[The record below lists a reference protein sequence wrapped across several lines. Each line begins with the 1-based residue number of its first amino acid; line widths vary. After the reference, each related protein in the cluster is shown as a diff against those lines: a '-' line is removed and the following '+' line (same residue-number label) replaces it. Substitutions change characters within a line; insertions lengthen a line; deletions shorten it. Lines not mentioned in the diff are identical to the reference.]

1 MNKGDRMSKEK
12 RNIATKLETESKY
25 LTNILD
31 KDDVKNFKKLI
42 PELQDTWMKKQM
54 FRTETEMRF
63 SVLSDNK
70 YPTKAAKY
78 WQSVREQ
85 NTHFENLVHL
95 SFDARKNEVEIKKL
109 QRDIKK
115 EKDPLE
121 KELKQVELEEKLY
134 GKAQMELVA
143 KHRMREVATW
153 SKLKKEFDDGNFDKN
168 DVNTHQAKSYLLRL
182 QRQKETIT
190 PGTSQPEVFNV
201 LGQLEALEKGLRENT
216 LSLDAK
222 KTKKIKMKFD
232 FVYLGQTVL
241 KYQVPLEIFV
251 GLNEIYERQ
260 KKQLPKANKQL
271 VGKIQDEVSLF
282 YSGPNNDKMHQ
293 HCFLPDDILN
303 GFIVSL
309 ITTQIGTR

>member
-1 MNKGDRMSKEK
+1 MNKGDSMNKEK

-31 KDDVKNFKKLI
+31 KEDVKEFKKLI
-42 PELQDTWMKKQM
+42 PELQDTWHKKQM

-95 SFDARKNEVEIKKL
+95 SFDARKNEVEIEKL

-115 EKDPLE
+115 EKDPLD
-121 KELKQVELEEKLY
+121 KKMKQIELEEKLY

-153 SKLKKEFDDGNFDKN
+153 SKLKKEFDDGQFDKE
-168 DVNTHQAKSYLLRL
+168 DVNSHQAHSYMLRL
-182 QRQKETIT
+182 QHQKNTIT

-201 LGQLEALEKGLRENT
+201 LGQIDTLERVIRDKELAPPKEK
-216 LSLDAK
+216 K
-222 KTKKIKMKFD
+222 KLKK
-232 FVYLGQTVL
+232 
-241 KYQVPLEIFV
+241 
-251 GLNEIYERQ
+251 
-260 KKQLPKANKQL
+260 
-271 VGKIQDEVSLF
+271 
-282 YSGPNNDKMHQ
+282 
-293 HCFLPDDILN
+293 
-303 GFIVSL
+303 
-309 ITTQIGTR
+309 

>member
-1 MNKGDRMSKEK
+1 
-12 RNIATKLETESKY
+12 
-25 LTNILD
+25 
-31 KDDVKNFKKLI
+31 
-42 PELQDTWMKKQM
+42 M

-121 KELKQVELEEKLY
+121 VELKQIELEEKIY

-153 SKLKKEFDDGNFDKN
+153 SKLKKEFDDDNFDKK
-168 DVNTHQAKSYLLRL
+168 DVNTHQAHSYMLRL
-182 QRQKETIT
+182 QHQKNTIT

-201 LGQLEALEKGLRENT
+201 LGQIDTLERVIRDKELQPPKEKKKLR
-216 LSLDAK
+216 
-222 KTKKIKMKFD
+222 
-232 FVYLGQTVL
+232 
-241 KYQVPLEIFV
+241 
-251 GLNEIYERQ
+251 
-260 KKQLPKANKQL
+260 
-271 VGKIQDEVSLF
+271 
-282 YSGPNNDKMHQ
+282 
-293 HCFLPDDILN
+293 
-303 GFIVSL
+303 
-309 ITTQIGTR
+309 

>member
-1 MNKGDRMSKEK
+1 MNKGDSMNKEK

-31 KDDVKNFKKLI
+31 KEDVKEFKKLI
-42 PELQDTWMKKQM
+42 PELQDTWHKKQM

-121 KELKQVELEEKLY
+121 VELKQIELEEKIY

-153 SKLKKEFDDGNFDKN
+153 SKLKKEFDDNNFDKK
-168 DVNTHQAKSYLLRL
+168 DVNTHQAHSYMLRL
-182 QRQKETIT
+182 QHQKNTIT

-201 LGQLEALEKGLRENT
+201 LGQIDTLERVIRDKELQPPKEKKKLR
-216 LSLDAK
+216 
-222 KTKKIKMKFD
+222 
-232 FVYLGQTVL
+232 
-241 KYQVPLEIFV
+241 
-251 GLNEIYERQ
+251 
-260 KKQLPKANKQL
+260 
-271 VGKIQDEVSLF
+271 
-282 YSGPNNDKMHQ
+282 
-293 HCFLPDDILN
+293 
-303 GFIVSL
+303 
-309 ITTQIGTR
+309 

>member
-1 MNKGDRMSKEK
+1 MNKEK

-31 KDDVKNFKKLI
+31 KEDVKNFKKLI
-42 PELQDTWMKKQM
+42 PELQDTWHKKQM

-121 KELKQVELEEKLY
+121 VELKQIELEEKLY
-134 GKAQMELVA
+134 GKASMELVA

-153 SKLKKEFDDGNFDKN
+153 SKLKKEFHSDQFDDK
-168 DVNTHQAKSYLLRL
+168 DVNSHQAESYRL
-182 QRQKETIT
+182 QLQHRAKTIT
-190 PGTSQPEVFNV
+190 AGTSQAEVFNIV
-201 LGQLEALEKGLRENT
+201 GQVDTLDRVMREGELLPNKEN
-216 LSLDAK
+216 K
-222 KTKKIKMKFD
+222 K
-232 FVYLGQTVL
+232 L
-241 KYQVPLEIFV
+241 K
-251 GLNEIYERQ
+251 R
-260 KKQLPKANKQL
+260 K
-271 VGKIQDEVSLF
+271 
-282 YSGPNNDKMHQ
+282 
-293 HCFLPDDILN
+293 
-303 GFIVSL
+303 
-309 ITTQIGTR
+309 

>member
-1 MNKGDRMSKEK
+1 MSNEK

-31 KDDVKNFKKLI
+31 KDDVKEFKKLI
-42 PELQDTWMKKQM
+42 PELQDTWHKKQM

-109 QRDIKK
+109 QRDIKN
-115 EKDPLE
+115 EKDKLE
-121 KELKQVELEEKLY
+121 VELKQIELEEKLY
-134 GKAQMELVA
+134 AKASMELVA

-153 SKLKKEFDDGNFDKN
+153 SKLKKEFDDDNFDKQ
-168 DVNTHQAKSYLLRL
+168 DVNTHQAHSYMLRL
-182 QRQKETIT
+182 QHQKNTIT

-201 LGQLEALEKGLRENT
+201 LGQLETLERVIRDKELTPPKE
-216 LSLDAK
+216 K
-222 KTKKIKMKFD
+222 KK
-232 FVYLGQTVL
+232 
-241 KYQVPLEIFV
+241 
-251 GLNEIYERQ
+251 LNQ
-260 KKQLPKANKQL
+260 K
-271 VGKIQDEVSLF
+271 
-282 YSGPNNDKMHQ
+282 
-293 HCFLPDDILN
+293 
-303 GFIVSL
+303 
-309 ITTQIGTR
+309 

>member
-1 MNKGDRMSKEK
+1 MNKEK

-31 KDDVKNFKKLI
+31 KEDVKNFKKLI
-42 PELQDTWMKKQM
+42 PELQDTWHKKQM

-121 KELKQVELEEKLY
+121 KELKQIELEEKLY
-134 GKAQMELVA
+134 GKASMELVA

-153 SKLKKEFDDGNFDKN
+153 SKLKKEFHSDQFDDK
-168 DVNTHQAKSYLLRL
+168 DVNSHQAESYRL
-182 QRQKETIT
+182 QLQHRAKTIT
-190 PGTSQPEVFNV
+190 AGTSQAEVFNIV
-201 LGQLEALEKGLRENT
+201 GQVDTLDRVMREGELLPKGNEK
-216 LSLDAK
+216 
-222 KTKKIKMKFD
+222 KKIS
-232 FVYLGQTVL
+232 
-241 KYQVPLEIFV
+241 
-251 GLNEIYERQ
+251 
-260 KKQLPKANKQL
+260 KK
-271 VGKIQDEVSLF
+271 
-282 YSGPNNDKMHQ
+282 
-293 HCFLPDDILN
+293 
-303 GFIVSL
+303 
-309 ITTQIGTR
+309 

>member
-1 MNKGDRMSKEK
+1 MNKEK

-31 KDDVKNFKKLI
+31 KQDVKEFKKLI
-42 PELQDTWMKKQM
+42 PELQDTWKKKQM

-95 SFDARKNEVEIKKL
+95 SFDARK
-109 QRDIKK
+109 
-115 EKDPLE
+115 
-121 KELKQVELEEKLY
+121 
-134 GKAQMELVA
+134 
-143 KHRMREVATW
+143 HRMREVATW
-153 SKLKKEFDDGNFDKN
+153 SKLKKEFDDGQFDKN

-201 LGQLEALEKGLRENT
+201 LGQLEALEKGLKENT
-216 LSLDAK
+216 LSLDSK
-222 KTKKIKMKFD
+222 KTKK
-232 FVYLGQTVL
+232 L
-241 KYQVPLEIFV
+241 K
-251 GLNEIYERQ
+251 
-260 KKQLPKANKQL
+260 
-271 VGKIQDEVSLF
+271 
-282 YSGPNNDKMHQ
+282 
-293 HCFLPDDILN
+293 
-303 GFIVSL
+303 
-309 ITTQIGTR
+309 

>member
-1 MNKGDRMSKEK
+1 MSKEK

-31 KDDVKNFKKLI
+31 KEDVKEFKKLI
-42 PELQDTWMKKQM
+42 PELQDTWHKKQM

-115 EKDPLE
+115 EKDELE
-121 KELKQVELEEKLY
+121 VELKQIELEEKLY

-153 SKLKKEFDDGNFDKN
+153 SKLKKEFDDDNFDKQ
-168 DVNTHQAKSYLLRL
+168 DVNTHQAHSYMLRL
-182 QRQKETIT
+182 QHQKNTIT

-201 LGQLEALEKGLRENT
+201 LGQLETLERVIRDKELAPPKEKKK
-216 LSLDAK
+216 LSK
-222 KTKKIKMKFD
+222 
-232 FVYLGQTVL
+232 
-241 KYQVPLEIFV
+241 
-251 GLNEIYERQ
+251 
-260 KKQLPKANKQL
+260 
-271 VGKIQDEVSLF
+271 
-282 YSGPNNDKMHQ
+282 
-293 HCFLPDDILN
+293 
-303 GFIVSL
+303 
-309 ITTQIGTR
+309 

>member
-1 MNKGDRMSKEK
+1 MNKGDSMNKEK

-31 KDDVKNFKKLI
+31 KEDVKEFKKLI
-42 PELQDTWMKKQM
+42 PELQDTWHKKQM

-121 KELKQVELEEKLY
+121 VELKQIELEEKIY

-153 SKLKKEFDDGNFDKN
+153 SKLKKEFDDDNFDKK
-168 DVNTHQAKSYLLRL
+168 DVNTHQAHSYMLRL
-182 QRQKETIT
+182 QHQKNTIT

-201 LGQLEALEKGLRENT
+201 LGQIDTLERVIRDKELQPPKEKKKLR
-216 LSLDAK
+216 
-222 KTKKIKMKFD
+222 
-232 FVYLGQTVL
+232 
-241 KYQVPLEIFV
+241 
-251 GLNEIYERQ
+251 
-260 KKQLPKANKQL
+260 
-271 VGKIQDEVSLF
+271 
-282 YSGPNNDKMHQ
+282 
-293 HCFLPDDILN
+293 
-303 GFIVSL
+303 
-309 ITTQIGTR
+309 

>member
-1 MNKGDRMSKEK
+1 MSKEK

-31 KDDVKNFKKLI
+31 KDDVKDFKKLI
-42 PELQDTWMKKQM
+42 PELQDTWHKKQM

-115 EKDPLE
+115 EKDSLE
-121 KELKQVELEEKLY
+121 KELKQIELEEKLY
-134 GKAQMELVA
+134 GKASMELVA

-153 SKLKKEFDDGNFDKN
+153 SKLKKEFDDSNFDKR
-168 DVNTHQAKSYLLRL
+168 DVNTHQAHSYMLRL
-182 QRQKETIT
+182 QHQKNTIT

-201 LGQLEALEKGLRENT
+201 LGQIDTLERVIRDKELQPPKEK
-216 LSLDAK
+216 K
-222 KTKKIKMKFD
+222 KLKK
-232 FVYLGQTVL
+232 
-241 KYQVPLEIFV
+241 
-251 GLNEIYERQ
+251 
-260 KKQLPKANKQL
+260 
-271 VGKIQDEVSLF
+271 
-282 YSGPNNDKMHQ
+282 
-293 HCFLPDDILN
+293 
-303 GFIVSL
+303 
-309 ITTQIGTR
+309 

>member
-1 MNKGDRMSKEK
+1 MNKEK

-31 KDDVKNFKKLI
+31 KDDVKDFKKLI
-42 PELQDTWMKKQM
+42 PELQDTWHKKQM

-70 YPTKAAKY
+70 YPSKAAKY

-121 KELKQVELEEKLY
+121 VELKQIELEEKIY
-134 GKAQMELVA
+134 GKASMELVA

-153 SKLKKEFDDGNFDKN
+153 SKLKKEFHSNHFDDK
-168 DVNTHQAKSYLLRL
+168 DVNSHQAESYKL
-182 QRQKETIT
+182 QLQHRAKTIT
-190 PGTSQPEVFNV
+190 AGTSQAEVFNIV
-201 LGQLEALEKGLRENT
+201 GQVDTLNRVMASGELNKPEEKKKLR
-216 LSLDAK
+216 K
-222 KTKKIKMKFD
+222 K
-232 FVYLGQTVL
+232 
-241 KYQVPLEIFV
+241 
-251 GLNEIYERQ
+251 
-260 KKQLPKANKQL
+260 
-271 VGKIQDEVSLF
+271 
-282 YSGPNNDKMHQ
+282 
-293 HCFLPDDILN
+293 
-303 GFIVSL
+303 
-309 ITTQIGTR
+309 

>member
-153 SKLKKEFDDGNFDKN
+153 SKLKKEFDDGQFDKEN
-168 DVNTHQAKSYLLRL
+168 VNTHQANSYMLRL
-182 QRQKETIT
+182 QHQKATLT
-190 PGTSQPEVFNV
+190 PGSSQPEVFNV
-201 LGQLEALEKGLRENT
+201 LGQINT
-216 LSLDAK
+216 LDRVMKEGELLPNK
-222 KTKKIKMKFD
+222 EKKKIKRK
-232 FVYLGQTVL
+232 
-241 KYQVPLEIFV
+241 
-251 GLNEIYERQ
+251 
-260 KKQLPKANKQL
+260 
-271 VGKIQDEVSLF
+271 
-282 YSGPNNDKMHQ
+282 
-293 HCFLPDDILN
+293 
-303 GFIVSL
+303 
-309 ITTQIGTR
+309 

>member
-1 MNKGDRMSKEK
+1 MNKEK

-31 KDDVKNFKKLI
+31 KEDVKEFKKLI
-42 PELQDTWMKKQM
+42 PELQDTWHKKQM

-95 SFDARKNEVEIKKL
+95 SFDARKNEVEIEKL
-109 QRDIKK
+109 QRDIAK
-115 EKDPLE
+115 EKDPLD
-121 KELKQVELEEKLY
+121 KKMKQIELEEKLY

-153 SKLKKEFDDGNFDKN
+153 SKLKKEFDDGQFDKK
-168 DVNTHQAKSYLLRL
+168 DVNTHQAHSYMLRL
-182 QRQKETIT
+182 QHQKNTIT

-201 LGQLEALEKGLRENT
+201 LGQIDTLERVIRDKELQPPKEK
-216 LSLDAK
+216 K
-222 KTKKIKMKFD
+222 K
-232 FVYLGQTVL
+232 L
-241 KYQVPLEIFV
+241 K
-251 GLNEIYERQ
+251 
-260 KKQLPKANKQL
+260 
-271 VGKIQDEVSLF
+271 
-282 YSGPNNDKMHQ
+282 
-293 HCFLPDDILN
+293 
-303 GFIVSL
+303 
-309 ITTQIGTR
+309 

>member
-1 MNKGDRMSKEK
+1 MNKEK

-31 KDDVKNFKKLI
+31 KEDVKEFKKLI
-42 PELQDTWMKKQM
+42 PELQDTWHKKQM

-121 KELKQVELEEKLY
+121 AELKQIELEEKIY

-153 SKLKKEFDDGNFDKN
+153 SKLKKEFDDDNFDKK
-168 DVNTHQAKSYLLRL
+168 DVNSHQAHSYMLRL
-182 QRQKETIT
+182 QHQKNTIT

-201 LGQLEALEKGLRENT
+201 LGQIDTLERVIREKELAPPKE
-216 LSLDAK
+216 K
-222 KTKKIKMKFD
+222 KK
-232 FVYLGQTVL
+232 L
-241 KYQVPLEIFV
+241 K
-251 GLNEIYERQ
+251 
-260 KKQLPKANKQL
+260 
-271 VGKIQDEVSLF
+271 
-282 YSGPNNDKMHQ
+282 
-293 HCFLPDDILN
+293 
-303 GFIVSL
+303 
-309 ITTQIGTR
+309 

>member
-1 MNKGDRMSKEK
+1 MNKEK

-31 KDDVKNFKKLI
+31 KDDVKDFKKLI
-42 PELQDTWMKKQM
+42 PELQDTWHKKQM

-121 KELKQVELEEKLY
+121 VELKQIEIEEKLY
-134 GKAQMELVA
+134 GKASMELVA

-153 SKLKKEFDDGNFDKN
+153 SKLKKEFHDSNFDDK
-168 DVNTHQAKSYLLRL
+168 DVDSHQAESYKL
-182 QRQKETIT
+182 QLQHRANTIT
-190 PGTSQPEVFNV
+190 AGTSQAEVFNIV
-201 LGQLEALEKGLRENT
+201 GQVDTLNRVMASGELTKPKENKKLRKN
-216 LSLDAK
+216 
-222 KTKKIKMKFD
+222 
-232 FVYLGQTVL
+232 
-241 KYQVPLEIFV
+241 
-251 GLNEIYERQ
+251 
-260 KKQLPKANKQL
+260 
-271 VGKIQDEVSLF
+271 
-282 YSGPNNDKMHQ
+282 
-293 HCFLPDDILN
+293 
-303 GFIVSL
+303 
-309 ITTQIGTR
+309 

>member
-1 MNKGDRMSKEK
+1 MNKEK

-31 KDDVKNFKKLI
+31 KEDVKAFKKLI
-42 PELQDTWMKKQM
+42 PELQDTWHKKQM

-95 SFDARKNEVEIKKL
+95 SFDARKNEVEIEKL
-109 QRDIKK
+109 QRDIAK
-115 EKDPLE
+115 EKDPLD
-121 KELKQVELEEKLY
+121 KKMKQIELEEKLY

-153 SKLKKEFDDGNFDKN
+153 SKLKKEFDDGQFDKE
-168 DVNTHQAKSYLLRL
+168 DVNSHQAHSYMLRL
-182 QRQKETIT
+182 QHQKNTIT

-201 LGQLEALEKGLRENT
+201 LGQIDTLERVIRDKELQPPKEK
-216 LSLDAK
+216 K
-222 KTKKIKMKFD
+222 K
-232 FVYLGQTVL
+232 L
-241 KYQVPLEIFV
+241 K
-251 GLNEIYERQ
+251 
-260 KKQLPKANKQL
+260 
-271 VGKIQDEVSLF
+271 
-282 YSGPNNDKMHQ
+282 
-293 HCFLPDDILN
+293 
-303 GFIVSL
+303 
-309 ITTQIGTR
+309 

>member
-1 MNKGDRMSKEK
+1 MSKEK

-31 KDDVKNFKKLI
+31 KNDVKEFKKLI
-42 PELQDTWMKKQM
+42 PELQDTWHKKQM

-121 KELKQVELEEKLY
+121 AELKQIELEEKLY
-134 GKAQMELVA
+134 GKASMELVA

-153 SKLKKEFDDGNFDKN
+153 SKLKKEFDDSNFDKA
-168 DVNTHQAKSYLLRL
+168 DVNTHQANSYMLRL
-182 QRQKETIT
+182 QHQKNTIT

-201 LGQLEALEKGLRENT
+201 LGQIDTLERVIRDKELQPPKEK
-216 LSLDAK
+216 K
-222 KTKKIKMKFD
+222 KLKK
-232 FVYLGQTVL
+232 
-241 KYQVPLEIFV
+241 
-251 GLNEIYERQ
+251 
-260 KKQLPKANKQL
+260 
-271 VGKIQDEVSLF
+271 
-282 YSGPNNDKMHQ
+282 
-293 HCFLPDDILN
+293 
-303 GFIVSL
+303 
-309 ITTQIGTR
+309 